1 MPVLWKITLV
11 AMAIAVAIYAGG
23 IFWLYQKQRTLL
35 YPAPT
40 GSASIAAPAS
50 GSHEVHLATADG
62 LHLRAIYRPA
72 RAGRATIVFFHGNG
86 DSLAGSQQAT
96 RQFADHGYGLLL
108 PEYRGYGGNAGSP
121 SEEGLY
127 LDGEASLRWLAEQ
140 GIAPERTIV
149 IGNSLDSGVASELAA
164 RHRLGA
170 LVLVSAFT
178 SMVDTVQRHYRFVP
192 VRRLL
197 LDRYENHRKLSR
209 VTAPVLIL
217 HGSADTLVPVGH
229 ASALARAAEN
239 ATLGIFPGA
248 GHDLAYALA
257 PQARAIAWLRGLGH

>member
-1 MPVLWKITLV
+1 MPVLWKIALV
-11 AMAIAVAIYAGG
+11 AMVVAGAMYAGG
-23 IFWLYQKQRTLL
+23 LTWLYQKQRTFL
-35 YPAPT
+35 YPAPI
-40 GSASIAAPAS
+40 GPASIAAPAP
-50 GSHEVHLATADG
+50 GSHEVHLVTADG
-62 LHLRAIYRPA
+62 LHLRAIHRPA
-72 RAGRATIVFFHGNG
+72 RSGRPTILFFHGNG

-96 RQFADHGYGLLL
+96 RQFAAHGYGLLL

-127 LDGEASLRWLAEQ
+127 HDGEAAIRWLADQ
-140 GIAPERTIV
+140 GIAPQRTIV
-149 IGNSLDSGVASELAA
+149 VGNSLGSGVATELAA
-164 RHRLGA
+164 RHRVGA

-217 HGSADTLVPVGH
+217 HGSADTLVPVDH
-229 ASALARAAEN
+229 ASALARAAED
-239 ATLGIFPGA
+239 ATLEIFPGA
-248 GHDLAYALA
+248 GHDLAYALP
-257 PQARAIAWLRGLGH
+257 PQTRTIAWLRGLGH